1 MSDFYAEP
9 YENEFGQVIKPG
21 DEVVFVATSW
31 QTKIK
36 KGIFRGVF
44 KGNQARYVPKRDE
57 SGALITEEVRL
68 WNGHTIQQ
76 VINERVEE
84 YVTKS
89 VSVSSP
95 GRKWDGKEYVDSN
108 DVKSTLLKKRV
119 FKIDTSLS
127 DLNGKVF

>member
-21 DEVVFVATSW
+21 DEVVFVASSW
-31 QTKIK
+31 KTKIK

-44 KGNQARYVPKRDE
+44 KGNQVRYVPKRDE
-57 SGALITEEVRL
+57 NGAFITEEVRL

-95 GRKWDGKEYVDSN
+95 RRKWNGSEYVDSN
-108 DVKSTLLKKRV
+108 DIKSTLLKKRV